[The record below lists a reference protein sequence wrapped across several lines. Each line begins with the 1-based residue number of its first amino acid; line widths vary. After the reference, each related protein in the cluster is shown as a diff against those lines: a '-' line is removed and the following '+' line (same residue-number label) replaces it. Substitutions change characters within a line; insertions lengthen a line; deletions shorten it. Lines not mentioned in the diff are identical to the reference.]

1 MIRFVYDLDIV
12 IEAMEN
18 QDYKD
23 ALKMIK
29 DIQEDFCTCEF
40 VMVMRDQND
49 NPYCSNCVSC
59 DFSCCLVMA
68 KSQSRNGHGIQTQ
81 FGYVLH

>member
-18 QDYKD
+18 QDYED

-29 DIQEDFCTCEF
+29 DIQEAL
-40 VMVMRDQND
+40 RI
-49 NPYCSNCVSC
+49 
-59 DFSCCLVMA
+59 LA
-68 KSQSRNGHGIQTQ
+68 
-81 FGYVLH
+81 LL

>member
-12 IEAMEN
+12 LEAMDN

-29 DIQEDFCTCEF
+29 DIQEDL
-40 VMVMRDQND
+40 RI
-49 NPYCSNCVSC
+49 
-59 DFSCCLVMA
+59 LA
-68 KSQSRNGHGIQTQ
+68 
-81 FGYVLH
+81 LL